1 MKIRVKVCGI
11 TKPVQAQA
19 IAERGANS
27 LGFICFPPSLR
38 YVSSTEIRTIIK
50 NLPEKI
56 GKIGVFVNA
65 SPGEISQ
72 VVEEAGLTGVQMHGD
87 ESPEFCRQLKALLP
101 QVELIKAIRVKTP
114 SSLTQSY
121 EYTDYVDA
129 LLLDAYHPQLL
140 GGTGQTLNWE
150 NLAQFSPKIPWLLAG
165 GLNPDNILEALK
177 QVKPDGVDLSSGVE
191 RSPGDKDLDK
201 VALLFE
207 RLQSKI
213 NPEW

>member
-1 MKIRVKVCGI
+1 
-11 TKPVQAQA
+11 
-19 IAERGANS
+19 
-27 LGFICFPPSLR
+27 
-38 YVSSTEIRTIIK
+38 
-50 NLPEKI
+50 
-56 GKIGVFVNA
+56 
-65 SPGEISQ
+65 
-72 VVEEAGLTGVQMHGD
+72 MHGD
-87 ESPEFCRQLKALLP
+87 ESPEFCRQLKTLLP

-114 SSLTQSY
+114 SCLTKSC

-140 GGTGQTLNWE
+140 GGTGQTLNWG

-213 NPEW
+213 NPEC